1 MIIFIFSR
9 FTHFCWLKH
18 SATLYFRVYRVQVYR
33 VQVYRVQVYRVQD
46 MAPITPFYPPGV
58 FQTFVIP
65 DPTSLDGLGDMEIT
79 LIPFGSQEQDKN
91 FLVSEG
97 IIQIKEMLYEADEEY
112 RHAIDVEMDSITTLL
127 ESMRIRAE
135 SIGQD
140 NAIAIREGR
149 QPSLWFTLG
158 CKYGLPAPWDIR
170 DTLDDAEEDAEYEA
184 WIKSKQYIKS
194 LEEYNRHKLL
204 AWNKEEEGGHPKW
217 SGEYKELTQSPNH
230 TDLLNSYIK
239 ERYNMF
245 VDVKTLCSD
254 ENSYSKGTTPYGDVY
269 IPNKIA
275 NYLKDGCGAYQ
286 MDIALQDVE
295 GPPGKGP
302 NAFRWT
308 CVYLH
313 NNGYSVE

>member
-1 MIIFIFSR
+1 MVS
-9 FTHFCWLKH
+9 C
-18 SATLYFRVYRVQVYR
+18 
-33 VQVYRVQVYRVQD
+33 
-46 MAPITPFYPPGV
+46 TPWYPPGV
-58 FQTFVIP
+58 LQTFTIP
-65 DPTSLDGLGDMEIT
+65 DPTSLDGSGDLEIT
-79 LIPFGSQEQDKN
+79 LFPVGSHEHDKN
-91 FLVSEG
+91 FLGSEG
-97 IIQIKEMLYEADEEY
+97 INQIKEMLYEADEEY
-112 RHAIDVEMDSITTLL
+112 RRAIDVEMDSITTLL
-127 ESMRIRAE
+127 ECLRIRSE
-135 SIGQD
+135 IIWQD
-140 NAIAIREGR
+140 NANAVRAAH

-158 CKYGLPAPWDIR
+158 CKYGLPAPWNIR
-170 DTLDDAEEDAEYEA
+170 DALDEAEEDADYEE
-184 WIKSKQYIKS
+184 WINSKQYVKS

-204 AWNKEEEGGHPKW
+204 AWDKEMQGEHPKW

-245 VDVKTLCSD
+245 VVVKTLCSD
-254 ENSYSKGTTPYGDVY
+254 GNTYSKGTTPYGDVY

-275 NYLKDGCGAYQ
+275 NYLKDGCGAYE

-313 NNGYSVE
+313 NHGYAVE

>member
-1 MIIFIFSR
+1 MALSHHS
-9 FTHFCWLKH
+9 THRASPRL
-18 SATLYFRVYRVQVYR
+18 SLY
-33 VQVYRVQVYRVQD
+33 
-46 MAPITPFYPPGV
+46 PIR
-58 FQTFVIP
+58 
-65 DPTSLDGLGDMEIT
+65 SLDGFGDLEIT
-79 LIPFGSQEQDKN
+79 LIPVGSQEHDVPLDRMIN
-91 FLVSEG
+91 
-97 IIQIKEMLYEADEEY
+97 QIKEHALRRMMMTESHSSRDDSTITMLEC
-112 RHAIDVEMDSITTLL
+112 I
-127 ESMRIRAE
+127 RIRTE
-135 SIGQD
+135 SIWQD
-140 NAIAIREGR
+140 NANAVRAGH

-170 DTLDDAEEDAEYEA
+170 DTLDHAEEDADYEE
-184 WIKSKQYIKS
+184 WINSKQYVKS

-204 AWNKEEEGGHPKW
+204 AWDKEMQGEHPKW

-230 TDLLNSYIK
+230 CDLLNSYIK

-254 ENSYSKGTTPYGDVY
+254 GNSYSKGTTPVFEIVGYLVWD
-269 IPNKIA
+269 IDIA
-275 NYLKDGCGAYQ
+275 VGCGAYQ

-313 NNGYSVE
+313 NNGYAVE

>member
-1 MIIFIFSR
+1 
-9 FTHFCWLKH
+9 
-18 SATLYFRVYRVQVYR
+18 
-33 VQVYRVQVYRVQD
+33 

-58 FQTFVIP
+58 SQTFVIP
-65 DPTSLDGLGDMEIT
+65 DPTSLDGFGDLEIT
-79 LIPFGSQEQDKN
+79 LIPVGSQEHDKN
-91 FLVSEG
+91 FLGPEG
-97 IIQIKEMLYEADEEY
+97 INQIKEMLYEADEEY
-112 RHAIDVEMDSITTLL
+112 QKAIQAEMNSTITML
-127 ESMRIRAE
+127 ERIRIRTE
-135 SIGQD
+135 SIWQD
-140 NAIAIREGR
+140 NANAVRAGH

-158 CKYGLPAPWDIR
+158 RKYGLPAPWDIR
-170 DTLDDAEEDAEYEA
+170 DILTMP
-184 WIKSKQYIKS
+184 KKTPTTKNGSTPSSMSSPSKNTTDISFS
-194 LEEYNRHKLL
+194 LGTRRC
-204 AWNKEEEGGHPKW
+204 EGEHPKW

-230 TDLLNSYIK
+230 CDLLNSYIK

-254 ENSYSKGTTPYGDVY
+254 GNSYSKGTTPYGDVY

-313 NNGYSVE
+313 NNGYAVE